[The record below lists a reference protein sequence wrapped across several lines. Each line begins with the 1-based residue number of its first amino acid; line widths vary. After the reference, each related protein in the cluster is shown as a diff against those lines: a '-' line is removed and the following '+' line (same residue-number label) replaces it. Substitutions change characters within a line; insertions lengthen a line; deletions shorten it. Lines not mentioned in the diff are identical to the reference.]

1 MNKVICNILNFTV
14 TKYQRVCYFW
24 FNMESNPT
32 CKIVIENMIEL
43 ISMLF

>member
-1 MNKVICNILNFTV
+1 MNYKNRVIKFSV
-14 TKYQRVCYFW
+14 TRYQRACYLW